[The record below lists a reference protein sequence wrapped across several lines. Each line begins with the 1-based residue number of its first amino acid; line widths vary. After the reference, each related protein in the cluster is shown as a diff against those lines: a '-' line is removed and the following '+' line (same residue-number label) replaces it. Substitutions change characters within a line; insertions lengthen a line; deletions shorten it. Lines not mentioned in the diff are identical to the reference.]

1 MTRLFRLLLVV
12 ASAVVLITVIS
23 DSAVAQER
31 IYVDNTTSEEA
42 TDIVN
47 GQIVSTTSVE
57 LDGEVFRVSEIEVS
71 SRLKGS
77 LTGSIFVETPGGER
91 SDGTVVFVSHTPR
104 LVPGELVQLALTR
117 RTDLSGAQLATA
129 MGLSATVYPI
139 VNGTEGAYG
148 LLPDGIGRAA
158 PVGDYVLSGPS
169 WPDFAPPVGFGVNT
183 ANSGVSAAETI
194 TAVKRGFA
202 LWENDLGSSIDFV
215 YEGTSSTVGLD
226 PNDGHSTVSWVIPS
240 GNDDCLPS
248 DDDAWLAQASWIA
261 SGGDIIGF
269 DVQMNRCYAWA
280 NGASFG
286 RYDIG
291 TVVGHEVG
299 HGIGF
304 GHAAASSELMYFEIA
319 SGQAKGLGPGDR
331 SGLGALYPA
340 PYDGPICNGEPVT
353 VNLGTGQGS
362 ATEGRDVILGTDGND
377 WIWGFG
383 GNDLICGGLGV
394 DRIYAGLGNDVVFGG
409 GGSDHIWGQA
419 GADEIHGGSGADK
432 IHGGSGPDQI
442 FGNGGQDSIWGGD
455 GNDEIQGNWESDK
468 IWGGPGDDVLRGAE
482 ASLAPASCF
491 HWPSIE
497 LHVSASRQKHVA
509 QQSVT

>member
-31 IYVDNTTSEEA
+31 IYVDNTASEEA

-129 MGLSATVYPI
+129 MGSSATVYSI

-226 PNDGHSTVSWVIPS
+226 LNDGHSTVSWVIPS
-240 GNDDCLPS
+240 GNDGCLPS

-269 DVQMNRCYAWA
+269 DVQMNRCYGWA
-280 NGASFG
+280 NGASYG

-299 HGIGF
+299 HGIGL
-304 GHAAASSELMYFEIA
+304 GHPGASSELMYFQIIQ
-319 SGQAKGLGPGDR
+319 GGTKGLGPGDR
-331 SGLGALYPA
+331 SGAAFLYPA
-340 PYDGPICNGEPVT
+340 VAPPQITSPGDGAALCSG
-353 VNLGTGQGS
+353 
-362 ATEGRDVILGTDGND
+362 
-377 WIWGFG
+377 
-383 GNDLICGGLGV
+383 
-394 DRIYAGLGNDVVFGG
+394 DVV
-409 GGSDHIWGQA
+409 SWS
-419 GADEIHGGSGADK
+419 GGSGNFWVAVGVPAERNRFMSAGAGTNRS
-432 IHGGSGPDQI
+432 IVVSGIP
-442 FGNGGQDSIWGGD
+442 
-455 GNDEIQGNWESDK
+455 
-468 IWGGPGDDVLRGAE
+468 
-482 ASLAPASCF
+482 
-491 HWPSIE
+491 
-497 LHVSASRQKHVA
+497 SASETLVMLMQRRAGDPGYSVVA
-509 QQSVT
+509 DQWQSACN